1 MICYSDEIEKR
12 LKNLEQS
19 MHMDGKSVE
28 FTATIFNEGSDTYN
42 TMYTGVLENI
52 AEMIVSD
59 IESSLS
65 ADDTKERRMK
75 ANHRRKYNAIWG
87 EGLAW
92 LRSYH
97 AHAISASEAFRIYAE
112 LKLIQRDKSHLEEAL
127 YRINARALLVYEEVT
142 CLLENGYPDGALA
155 HYRTLYELW
164 AVAEFLYH
172 DEDSEAVAI
181 EFLKTANSQA
191 TSETGHYKWAKT
203 SRRFSDKENNVSIS
217 ALVKEAHKTYLKRPG
232 KDDSLS
238 KLAKNHEFPN
248 LLIHPSAFGLE
259 ILSATFPDART
270 VGIANP
276 AISASIK
283 LSEINEYYFYAF
295 VDYVLEDD
303 DFPYIRSNAY
313 ICSKSLDAMVSNKII
328 PIFNKIEHGNKSD
341 ETS

>member
-12 LKNLEQS
+12 LKHHEQA
-19 MHMDGKSVE
+19 MLMDGKPVE
-28 FTATIFNEGSDTYN
+28 LVEAFFDEGGDTYDA
-42 TMYTGVLENI
+42 MYTDVLEEI
-52 AEMIVSD
+52 ADMIVGN

-65 ADDTKERRMK
+65 VDDTKERRLK
-75 ANHRRKYNAIWG
+75 STHRRKYNAIWG
-87 EGLAW
+87 EGMAW

-97 AHAISASEAFRIYAE
+97 THAMSASEAFRIYAE
-112 LKLIQRDKSHLEEAL
+112 LKLIQPDKVHLEEAL

-142 CLLENGYPDGALA
+142 CLLENGYPDGAMA

-181 EFLKTANSQA
+181 DFMKTANNQA
-191 TSETGHYKWAKT
+191 KSETGHYKWAKT
-203 SRRFSDKENNVSIS
+203 SKRFQDRENDVSIS

-232 KDDSLS
+232 KDASLS

-259 ILSATFPDART
+259 IFSSIFPNAKT
-270 VGIANP
+270 VGMANP

-283 LSEINEYYFYAF
+283 LNEINEYYFYVFA
-295 VDYVLEDD
+295 DYALEDD
-303 DFPYIRSNAY
+303 DFPYIKSNAY
-313 ICSKSLDAMVSNKII
+313 ICYKSLDAILSNKII
-328 PIFNKIEHGNKSD
+328 PMFNKIEHGD
-341 ETS
+341 